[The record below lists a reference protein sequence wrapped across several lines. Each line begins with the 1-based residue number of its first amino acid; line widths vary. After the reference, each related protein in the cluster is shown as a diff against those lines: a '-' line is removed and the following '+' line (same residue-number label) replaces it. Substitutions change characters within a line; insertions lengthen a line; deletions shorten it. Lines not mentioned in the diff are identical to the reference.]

1 MTAQFK
7 IQNKTGQ
14 VLEIHS
20 KEKLK
25 RVTTDIAKYNKVTA
39 YSYYQA
45 STKCYITKYNKD
57 EYIPILWVLSG
68 SYAVQRA
75 KLWGRDTG
83 RTALSGK
90 YTGTL
95 IGIFPK
101 ITITIKGSKLLR
113 EDAQTLVRLLD
124 QQIVS
129 CKYYEERT
137 GSMQTAEFYF
147 DDANITYAKNKLVN
161 GSYDNRYNDFTIT
174 AVATEKYSGG

>member
-25 RVTTDIAKYNKVTA
+25 RVTTDLAQYNKSTA

-57 EYIPILWVLSG
+57 EYVPILFVLSG
-68 SYAVQRA
+68 SYAVQGA

-101 ITITIKGSKLLR
+101 VTMTIKGNKLFK
-113 EDAQTLVRLLD
+113 EDARTLVLLLD
-124 QQIVS
+124 QQIVN
-129 CKYYEERT
+129 CYYYEERS
-137 GSMQTAEFYF
+137 GSMREAKFYF
-147 DDANITYAKNKLVN
+147 DDTNISYVKNKVAN
-161 GSYDNRYNDFTIT
+161 GIYNNRYGDFTIT